1 MTRTTTTVT
10 TSSAGGRQRRGTRR
24 RAALTTLALA
34 AGLGLLAAAP
44 AAADTTTYADS
55 VSDVGGS
62 NHLPTLDILR
72 YRLSLDASDFSL
84 TVWSRATAAD
94 PIPGDAR
101 LAVDLAVDGD
111 FRTSFQLRPTS
122 ASTWDVYAGGPV
134 SSDRVCS
141 AAGGVG
147 IDTMTVTVPASC
159 LGSPGK
165 VAAKIDLSSTD
176 GESFDRAPVQ
186 FLPLSGV
193 LGIPVYFSPPV
204 TAGPD
209 LNPTTTPL
217 VSVYRFWSPGFNN
230 AHFFTTD
237 EDEAVN
243 TRAFD
248 PNWRYE
254 GAGVQRDRSATT
266 RPARRGRRCSG
277 SGRRRSSRTSTRS
290 ASRRRTRS
298 SRTIATGP
306 TRASPTAPTRRRAPA
321 RPAVPVLEPGL
332 PQALLHG
339 GPGRGR
345 PHPGGRPQLAGR
357 GHRVL
362 RAPRQ
367 LTGAKSRGGRP
378 AALSTPGGSTRSPRR
393 PTRGR

>member
-55 VSDVGGS
+55 VGDVGGS

-209 LNPTTTPL
+209 LNPTTTPQ
-217 VSVYRFWSPGFNN
+217 VSVYRFWSPGFDN
-230 AHFFTTD
+230 AHFFTTN

-243 TRAFD
+243 TVATD

-254 GAGVQRDRSATT
+254 GASVQRDRSATD
-266 RPARRGRRCSG
+266 
-277 SGRRRSSRTSTRS
+277 STCPEG
-290 ASRRRTRS
+290 
-298 SRTIATGP
+298 IAG
-306 TRASPTAPTRRRAPA
+306 
-321 RPAVPVLEPGL
+321 VPVLVGGVPV
-332 PQALLHG
+332 ALLHAERRRE
-339 GPGRGR
+339 GRDR
-345 PHPGGRPQLAGR
+345 SRTTAT
-357 GHRVL
+357 GHYEGVAYCAYPDAEPPAPSRSTGSGA
-362 RAPRQ
+362 RAS
-367 LTGAKSRGGRP
+367 A
-378 AALSTPGGSTRSPRR
+378 STSSPRTRPR
-393 PTRGR
+393 PTTSGRSTATGQYEGIAYYVLPDS

>member
-55 VSDVGGS
+55 VGDVGGS

-243 TRAFD
+243 IRAFD

-254 GAGVQRDRSATT
+254 GRAFSAILGDESTCEEGSPVFRFWSSAFQSHFYTQRVSEKDEIVANDRNWTYEGVAYCAYPTESAGSVPLYRFWSPGFRKHFFTADQAEADHIRAVDRNWQDE
-266 RPARRGRRCSG
+266 G
-277 SGRRRSSRTSTRS
+277 
-290 ASRRRTRS
+290 
-298 SRTIATGP
+298 IAYY
-306 TRASPTAPTRRRAPA
+306 
-321 RPAVPVLEPGL
+321 VLPD
-332 PQALLHG
+332 
-339 GPGRGR
+339 
-345 PHPGGRPQLAGR
+345 
-357 GHRVL
+357 
-362 RAPRQ
+362 
-367 LTGAKSRGGRP
+367 S
-378 AALSTPGGSTRSPRR
+378 
-393 PTRGR
+393 